1 MPPSPIAARSEL
13 EMAPELVSVVP
24 SKCPSKDLLDLANE
38 LEGSLLDWLRDPEC
52 HPAVVGF
59 GFGVRWSLGQP
70 TATPALHVY
79 VSRAITADEA
89 MPETLFP
96 REFRGLAL
104 LQKVRPDW
112 RSIHVKPADSR
123 VDLSESGEMV
133 AFAESPESVKLR
145 QRQRPAVGGAS
156 IGHPGISGGTLGI
169 RVRDPGAPKRALIL
183 SNCHVLARNPLKPV
197 RGDPTIQPASADLGS
212 EHGDVIGRLAGFCKL
227 VRGSEPPNRM
237 DAAVSELL
245 DPTLVDEGLAGIGK
259 IPSWRAASDLPIGTR
274 VAKAGRTSGLT
285 FGILKA
291 LGVTYKVDYGLD
303 APLFFSMQML
313 TSHLAGGGDSGSV
326 LVSIDPEPSVVG
338 LVLGGS
344 RDVTLATPIEVIHD
358 QLSIESAPAMW
369 TPSKPTA

>member
-1 MPPSPIAARSEL
+1 
-13 EMAPELVSVVP
+13 
-24 SKCPSKDLLDLANE
+24 
-38 LEGSLLDWLRDPEC
+38 
-52 HPAVVGF
+52 
-59 GFGVRWSLGQP
+59 
-70 TATPALHVY
+70 
-79 VSRAITADEA
+79 
-89 MPETLFP
+89 
-96 REFRGLAL
+96 
-104 LQKVRPDW
+104 
-112 RSIHVKPADSR
+112 
-123 VDLSESGEMV
+123 
-133 AFAESPESVKLR
+133 
-145 QRQRPAVGGAS
+145 
-156 IGHPGISGGTLGI
+156 
-169 RVRDPGAPKRALIL
+169 
-183 SNCHVLARNPLKPV
+183 
-197 RGDPTIQPASADLGS
+197 
-212 EHGDVIGRLAGFCKL
+212 
-227 VRGSEPPNRM
+227 M